1 MTVFKYKYSI
11 RFLNNEGEW
20 QEKDVA
26 KTSEEAE
33 AIADSLRNSQRTVQ
47 IVDLEKESQEDGYY

>member
-1 MTVFKYKYSI
+1 MTIFKYKYSI

-26 KTSEEAE
+26 KTTEEAE
-33 AIADSLRNSQRTVQ
+33 SIADTLRNSQRTVK
-47 IVDLEKESQEDGYY
+47 IVDLEKEAHEDDYY